1 MSLAGT
7 VPTPAPTVTR
17 ARTVPA
23 QTRSLAV
30 TAGCLGLA
38 VLLGLAVGSR
48 GLTPAE
54 LLGVVTGSG
63 TAEARAIVL
72 DLRLSRTL
80 AAVIAGAGL
89 AVAGAVIQ
97 GHTRNPLAD
106 PGLLGVTSG
115 AAVAVVLAIFL
126 LGITDPAGYLWFC
139 LLGALLGTVLVT
151 AVGLAGARRRDASPA
166 ALVLAGAAVNALLAA
181 VTGVLL
187 LLDSATLDVYRFWT
201 VGSLAGGPDPE
212 VLRVAG
218 PFVLAGIVLALAHA
232 PALDA
237 LALGDD
243 AAKSLGRN
251 PLRTRLT
258 GLAAVTLLAGGAV
271 ACAGSLGFV
280 GLVAPHVMRRVTG
293 PGHRWLLPQCAL
305 AGGVLVLLADVIG
318 RLVVH
323 PAELPAGV
331 VLGVLGAPAFIAIVV
346 RHKNQRNNQGR
357 R

>member
-1 MSLAGT
+1 MSLSGSLLT
-7 VPTPAPTVTR
+7 RPPAVRQR
-17 ARTVPA
+17 AQGGWLLV
-23 QTRSLAV
+23 SLAALV
-30 TAGCLGLA
+30 AAL
-38 VLLGLAVGSR
+38 VLSLAVGSR
-48 GLTPAE
+48 ALNPAE
-54 LLGVVTGSG
+54 VLDVLLGSG

-72 DLRLSRTL
+72 DLRLGRTV
-80 AAVIAGAGL
+80 AAMIAGAGL

-126 LGITDPAGYLWFC
+126 LGITNPVGYLWFC
-139 LLGALLGTVLVT
+139 LLGAALGTILVT

-166 ALVLAGAAVNALLAA
+166 SLVLAGAAINALLGA

-201 VGSLAGGPDPE
+201 VGSLAGGQE
-212 VLRVAG
+212 SAVLVVTA
-218 PFVLAGIVLALAHA
+218 PLVLAGILLAVAHA
-232 PALDA
+232 PALDS

-251 PLRTRLT
+251 PLRARLT
-258 GLAAVTLLAGGAV
+258 GLTAVTLLVGAAV
-271 ACAGSLGFV
+271 ASAGSLGFV

-293 PGHRWLLPQCAL
+293 PAHRWLLPQCAL
-305 AGGVLVLLADVIG
+305 AGAVFVLIADVLG

-323 PAELPAGV
+323 PAELPVGV
-331 VLGVLGAPAFIAIVV
+331 VLGIVGAPAFVLIVV
-346 RHKNQRNNQGR
+346 RYKKTRGAR